1 MCSRTCPAWCARPGS
16 VLFCFVLFCFCF
28 VQCLGPAMGL
38 ALPDGPCLPPD
49 GPCRPRWA
57 LPAVRA
63 RAPRWA
69 LPVARAWAPRWAL
82 PAVCAWAPRWALP
95 PPMGLARG
103 LCLGSPMGPVPD
115 EPAGL
120 AWAPRWARPTP
131 RCTCCSR
138 PRVAETL
145 WSHDNVC
152 RQAGVRLA
160 GVRLACPRRG
170 IVLYILSL
178 LIIRGLG
185 SGDVLVISFHTI

>member
-38 ALPDGPCLPPD
+38 ALPDGPCLPPTGPAALD
-49 GPCRPRWA
+49 GHCQRSAPGPPMG
-57 LPAVRA
+57 PASGA
-63 RAPRWA
+63 C
-69 LPVARAWAPRWAL
+69 LG
-82 PAVCAWAPRWALP
+82 
-95 PPMGLARG
+95 PPMGLASG
-103 LCLGSPMGPVPD
+103 LCLGSPMGPAPPRWAL
-115 EPAGL
+115 PAAC
-120 AWAPRWARPTP
+120 AWAPRWALSPTNLLALPGLPDRPPTP

-138 PRVAETL
+138 TRVAETL

>member
-63 RAPRWA
+63 RAPDGPCQWRVPGPPDGPCQRSVPG
-69 LPVARAWAPRWAL
+69 LPDGPCPPRWAL
-82 PAVCAWAPRWALP
+82 PGACAWAPRWALSP
-95 PPMGLARG
+95 TNLLALPGL
-103 LCLGSPMGPVPD
+103 PD
-115 EPAGL
+115 RP
-120 AWAPRWARPTP
+120 PTP

-138 PRVAETL
+138 TRVAETL